1 MRLIHSGGF
10 TTDERQ
16 QWRTVIYNNL
26 VQACHVVLHA
36 MDDHGIQLEDP
47 SNRQYAQLLQH
58 DAEIGSDEQTLRQHH
73 TALVRLWTDQGF
85 QTAVERGSEYA
96 LQDNLTY
103 FFDNIDR
110 LFDLGYLPTDA
121 DILRARLRTT
131 GISETIFDL
140 GSLTYRMFD
149 VGGQR
154 SERKKWIHVVS
165 LLVRGRYNLQRCSCF
180 IV

>member
-10 TTDERQ
+10 TTDERR
-16 QWRTVIYNNL
+16 QWRTVIHNNL
-26 VQACHVVLHA
+26 VHACQVVLRA
-36 MDDHGIQLEDP
+36 MDDHGIQLGDP
-47 SNRQYAQLLQH
+47 SNRQYAQSLQH
-58 DAEIGSDEQTLRQHH
+58 DAEIGSDEQSLRQYH
-73 TALVRLWTDQGF
+73 TALLRLWTDQGF
-85 QTAVERGSEYA
+85 QTAVERGNQYA

-103 FFDNIDR
+103 FFDNLDR
-110 LFDLGYLPTDA
+110 LFDSDYLPTDA

-154 SERKKWIHVVS
+154 SERRKWIHVVS
-165 LLVRGRYNLQRCSCF
+165 LLVRDCHNL
-180 IV
+180 